1 VVPDVVKPTDNL
13 IVAVP
18 VDNSESHQPAKKEV
32 SGGAPREALQPNE
45 TALDLDV
52 ETVSSGIKDIVG
64 LPDLQPADQAPKVA
78 ESQEKQAEGMDE
90 LDRAAAELA
99 AAERA
104 VSLLP
109 SSGQTA
115 PADAS
120 AQQLVQSDPA
130 AAVEVNTSV
139 VPNVV
144 PGGWTKAQQGPQDSD
159 RGAGK
164 SSLQKRQIMRASGDA
179 GHALEDEHRR
189 LSQKNAGRRHARDDE
204 LFRESVRK
212 LNALQ
217 QGG

>member
-1 VVPDVVKPTDNL
+1 VVPLAKLSSQTKLLWISMWRRSAVVSRTLLGCQIYSQQIRHPKSQRARRNKL
-13 IVAVP
+13 RVWMNWIELLQ
-18 VDNSESHQPAKKEV
+18 NW
-32 SGGAPREALQPNE
+32 LQPSGLSLCCQ
-45 TALDLDV
+45 ALARLL
-52 ETVSSGIKDIVG
+52 
-64 LPDLQPADQAPKVA
+64 LPMPALN
-78 ESQEKQAEGMDE
+78 S
-90 LDRAAAELA
+90 LF
-99 AAERA
+99 
-104 VSLLP
+104 SLLG
-109 SSGQTA
+109 SQSKTHVQA
-115 PADAS
+115 LHAS
-120 AQQLVQSDPA
+120 PTTQDPA